1 MSRRREFQAGEA
13 PPQQHGVQQ
22 RVRHMLEIERLCNRF
37 HLIAQQLQTRQGGRE
52 TLRVNDEHDLWDF
65 LRALLALEHDDV
77 RPITWTPAYAGSV
90 RTDFL
95 LKIERTVLVAKLVDA
110 AFDASQLSVQ
120 LQADVEHYRRR
131 PDCATL
137 VCFIYDPE
145 QRIAGARALEH
156 DLSDDQQQPAVRV
169 IVAPKQI

>member
-1 MSRRREFQAGEA
+1 
-13 PPQQHGVQQ
+13 
-22 RVRHMLEIERLCNRF
+22 MLVIERLCNRL
-37 HLIAQQLQTRQGGRE
+37 HLIAQQLAMRHENRE
-52 TLRVNDEHDLWDF
+52 TLNVNDTHDLWDL

-77 RPITWTPAYAGSV
+77 RPIKWTPAYADSP

-110 AFDASQLSVQ
+110 EFDAAQLSVQ
-120 LQADVEHYRRR
+120 LPADVEHYRRR
-131 PDCATL
+131 PDRATL

-145 QRIAGARALEH
+145 QRIASARVIEH

-169 IVAPKQI
+169 IVAPKPI